1 MQVGPEE
8 IEEGN
13 IEYKRYFYN
22 LTDSRINHLA
32 AQMNWRINEGNGIC
46 NYYLGVCDDGTIFED
61 FTQERM
67 DYTIDMIKIMV
78 NICNSYI
85 DNIMINRYQDYIW
98 LNVSIKRKKE
108 FLREY
113 RILVLTDIIKPIF
126 NESNINYIESNK
138 SIYYNTYIHNN
149 DKYLFFEV
157 SSKKIKKILK
167 LMDFNLII
175 NDKLNINNITLLINY
190 IDNNMRGNKEYND
203 DFIIFNTIKKINI
216 PSVGIIL
223 FGFLKQ
229 GSIKVGHDLILR
241 EARENNNLE
250 KKYNILS
257 IHNNMIDC
265 NEARGPATISIK
277 VKCVMGLTSLLI

>member
-13 IEYKRYFYN
+13 IEYKRYLHN
-22 LTDSRINHLA
+22 LTESRLNQLA

-46 NYYLGVCDDGTIFED
+46 YYYLGVCDNGTIFTD

-67 DYTIDMIKIMV
+67 DYTLDMIKIMV
-78 NICNSYI
+78 NICNSFI
-85 DNIMINRYQDYIW
+85 ENIIINRYQDFIW
-98 LNVSIKRKKE
+98 LNVSIRRKKE
-108 FLREY
+108 YLREY
-113 RILVLTDIIKPIF
+113 RILVLSNIIKPIF

-157 SSKKIKKILK
+157 SDKKIKHIQK
-167 LMDFNLII
+167 LVDFNFII
-175 NDKLNINNITLLINY
+175 NEQLNINYIHNITSLINY
-190 IDNNMRGNKEYND
+190 IDNNMSGNIEYD
-203 DFIIFNTIKKINI
+203 DDSIIFNTIKKINI
-216 PSVGIIL
+216 PSIGTIL

-229 GSIKVGHDLILR
+229 GSIKVGNDLILR
-241 EARENNNLE
+241 EAPENNNLQ

-265 NEARGPATISIK
+265 NEAKGPATLSIK
-277 VKCVMGLTSLLI
+277 VK